1 MCETAKVT
9 RPLLTRAA
17 TFLASLAAVA
27 GIVGPGVAVTE
38 VASPPIKAAA
48 APKPA
53 IKYVAL
59 GSSYAAGPDT
69 EDVDNLRCLRTSDNY
84 PHQVAAARGYA
95 LTDVS
100 CSSSTTANILRIPQR
115 PFADRP
121 QIDAVTPDTRLVTVT
136 TGGNDLDYIGRLI
149 TESCT
154 NIVPEAVRAIGIRGC
169 HAGRTPRP
177 EPGPA
182 RYAAV
187 ERSMIEVVRAVHA
200 RAPRAKV
207 VFVDYPPVIGP
218 DGATC
223 PLVPLTPDQT
233 AETMRIFDGL
243 AVATARAARASGSVL
258 VAASKAG
265 ATHAACSPSPWLRG
279 FALPV
284 PYHPTDLGKTGVAQL
299 VLKNLPRLS

>member
-1 MCETAKVT
+1 MTRALVT
-9 RPLLTRAA
+9 RVA
-17 TFLASLAAVA
+17 TFVASLAAVA

-38 VASPPIKAAA
+38 VAAPPVRAAA
-48 APKPA
+48 AKPS

-69 EDVDNLRCLRTSDNY
+69 EDVDNARCLRTSDNY

-100 CSSSTTANILRIPQR
+100 CSSATTANILRVPQR

-136 TGGNDLDYIGRLI
+136 TGGNDIDYVGRLI
-149 TESCT
+149 AESCT
-154 NIVPEAVRAIGIRGC
+154 NVLPEVVRVIGIRGC

-177 EPGPA
+177 EPGLQ

-187 ERSMIEVVRAVHA
+187 ERSMIEVVHAVHA

-218 DGATC
+218 DATTC
-223 PLVPLTPDQT
+223 PLVPLTPEQA
-233 AETMRIFDGL
+233 AETVRIFDGL
-243 AVATARAARASGSVL
+243 ARATARAARATGSVL
-258 VAASKAG
+258 VSASAAGVAH
-265 ATHAACSPSPWLRG
+265 TACAPSPWLRG
-279 FALPV
+279 FELPV
-284 PYHPTDLGKTGVAQL
+284 PYHPTELGKTGVAQL
-299 VLKNLPRLS
+299 VLQNLPRQS